1 MDVKRIDRI
10 GMAVADLEP
19 HVALLEGLF
28 GFATTRRTRDDAA
41 GVERAL
47 MAVPDTPDIEWEVA
61 APTRPDSYLQR
72 FIDGPLGPGLHYV
85 RMRVPSLSA
94 AVEDLRAA
102 GIEPRSEQAG
112 TPERPVE
119 EALMHG
125 HGFQFR
131 IRGPG
136 GPEPRS
142 GPPPAREGAVGITAI
157 DHLGHAHGDC
167 DELAGWYRRVF
178 GMRSLGRVPTSEF
191 VQVVME
197 TATGQ
202 LRWETM
208 HPADDASFVARF
220 LERRGPAMH
229 HIAFKG
235 AEWDAAVSA
244 CGAHGRQPFRESTG
258 ATDDGARWAD
268 GFIHPRQTGG
278 VLVQF
283 FWEERPGIWGRT
295 S

>member
-1 MDVKRIDRI
+1 MDVERIDRI

-19 HVALLEGLF
+19 HVELLEGLF
-28 GFATTRRTRDDAA
+28 GFTATRRTRDDAA
-41 GVERAL
+41 GVERVL
-47 MAVPDTPDIEWEVA
+47 MSVPGASGIEWEVA
-61 APTRPDSYLQR
+61 APTRPDSDLQG

-85 RMRVPSLSA
+85 RVRVPSLPA

-102 GIEPRSEQAG
+102 GIEPRSEHAG
-112 TPERPVE
+112 TPEQPVDE
-119 EALMHG
+119 VLMHG
-125 HGFQFR
+125 HGFEFR
-131 IRGPG
+131 VRGPG
-136 GPEPRS
+136 GPEPRPS
-142 GPPPAREGAVGITAI
+142 PAPAREGTVGITAI

-167 DELAGWYRRVF
+167 DELAGWYRRVL
-178 GMRSLGRVPTSEF
+178 GMTSLDRITTSEF

-197 TATGQ
+197 TPGGQ

-229 HIAFKG
+229 HIAFKV
-235 AEWDAAVSA
+235 ADWDAAVGA
-244 CGAHGRQPFRESTG
+244 CIAHGVQPFRESTG
-258 ATDDGARWAD
+258 VTDDGARWAD

-278 VLVQF
+278 MLVQF

-295 S
+295 G